1 MRLFEIRG
9 KTWLDW
15 QLPCPSLSLSLMS
28 SLSTLSFYLSTLYLS
43 LYLLSS
49 PPPISAASIYSR
61 LLFRSTFSLHLL
73 CRYLVFA
80 TVVAGGD
87 CEEELSKQWWGRAV
101 ELILPI
107 FNHRGT
113 YLFHP
118 TKQKVNLVMALLFL
132 LPPSSTFFVF
142 SISLKSVWS
151 RRCMVRLSLA
161 LSGGVQFF
169 EAWWDNDAL
178 PTSGNKVVKLCGQG
192 GERGLCTVL
201 CVGDG
206 EGAPKETRHLQSC
219 SLAASGCCLRQ
230 WCPSFFCILL
240 PSFSSSSLLWKG
252 KLGFFCTWVVL
263 NLLILVGWRTWLP
276 QEEGKLS
283 SRKLEVQ
290 IFNVLFVDC
299 GHLDQDCCGFG

>member
-1 MRLFEIRG
+1 MYFRLFEIRG

-15 QLPCPSLSLSLMS
+15 QLPCPSLSLSLS
-28 SLSTLSFYLSTLYLS
+28 NVFPLHSLFLPLYSLSLS

-118 TKQKVNLVMALLFL
+118 HKAKGELGYGFAFSTSPLLHFFWFF
-132 LPPSSTFFVF
+132 PSLW
-142 SISLKSVWS
+142 SLSDQGYAWFGCHWRSVAVCS
-151 RRCMVRLSLA
+151 SLRRDEIMMRF
-161 LSGGVQFF
+161 Q
-169 EAWWDNDAL
+169 
-178 PTSGNKVVKLCGQG
+178 P
-192 GERGLCTVL
+192 R
-201 CVGDG
+201 
-206 EGAPKETRHLQSC
+206 ETR
-219 SLAASGCCLRQ
+219 
-230 WCPSFFCILL
+230 W
-240 PSFSSSSLLWKG
+240 
-252 KLGFFCTWVVL
+252 
-263 NLLILVGWRTWLP
+263 
-276 QEEGKLS
+276 
-283 SRKLEVQ
+283 
-290 IFNVLFVDC
+290 
-299 GHLDQDCCGFG
+299 